1 MLCRFRQWMLHI
13 IVETETIA
21 EILFLSV
28 LDHVQGM
35 MDIIDPLL
43 CQINLLRR
51 LSGGVGNEMMLAPH
65 LVLRQ
70 FIQRND
76 VVQIL
81 RFKGRILLTDV
92 IDHGV
97 PYCRSSIGQK

>member
-1 MLCRFRQWMLHI
+1 MPNI
-13 IVETETIA
+13 IIETKA
-21 EILFLSV
+21 VPEILFLSV
-28 LDHVQGM
+28 LDHVQSVVN
-35 MDIIDPLL
+35 IINPFL
-43 CQINLLRR
+43 CQIDLLRR

-65 LVLRQ
+65 LVLCE

-81 RFKGRILLTDV
+81 RLKGHALRTDV

-97 PYCRSSIGQK
+97 PYCGSSIGQK